1 MLSRNLILCLTV
13 LAIPAATAPE
23 CAMAKP
29 NGYPGEHSKFKPND
43 PAAIARHKAAQDRRQ
58 ELRKQKREE
67 RRRKRLDKRANR
79 SR

>member
-1 MLSRNLILCLTV
+1 MLSKNLILSLTV
-13 LAIPAATAPE
+13 SAFPAAMSPDFAL
-23 CAMAKP
+23 AKP

-43 PAAIARHKAAQDRRQ
+43 PAAIARQKAAQDTRQ

>member
-1 MLSRNLILCLTV
+1 
-13 LAIPAATAPE
+13 
-23 CAMAKP
+23 MAKP

-43 PAAIARHKAAQDRRQ
+43 PAAIARHKAVQDRRQ